1 MAVLKSLWSKEE
13 EGQATEKVLRDSF
26 NPKVVPRVRIWLNEA
41 KADEKKA
48 VMKLFRSMANQN
60 PSQTNQKTFPNQ
72 ENTSHPSRPVA
83 VASLS
88 TKDSD
93 IAKPGTIQSKKV
105 TWKNLHTSMKT
116 TGRLI
121 PLAPLRTEFD
131 IAPDWRA
138 PKRIV
143 VPMTQVP
150 REDPGKDSLP
160 NLTKHVS
167 HHGRNE
173 REFVIHPE
181 WIKH

>member
-1 MAVLKSLWSKEE
+1 
-13 EGQATEKVLRDSF
+13 
-26 NPKVVPRVRIWLNEA
+26 
-41 KADEKKA
+41 
-48 VMKLFRSMANQN
+48 MKLFRSMANQN
-60 PSQTNQKTFPNQ
+60 PSQKTSPNQ
-72 ENTSHPSRPVA
+72 ENTSDPPRPAV
-83 VASLS
+83 VASVS

-93 IAKPGTIQSKKV
+93 VAKPGTIQSKKV
-105 TWKNLHTSMKT
+105 TWKNLHTSKKT

-150 REDPGKDSLP
+150 REDQGKDRLP
-160 NLTKHVS
+160 NLTKQVCHR
-167 HHGRNE
+167 GRNE

-181 WIKH
+181 WIIH